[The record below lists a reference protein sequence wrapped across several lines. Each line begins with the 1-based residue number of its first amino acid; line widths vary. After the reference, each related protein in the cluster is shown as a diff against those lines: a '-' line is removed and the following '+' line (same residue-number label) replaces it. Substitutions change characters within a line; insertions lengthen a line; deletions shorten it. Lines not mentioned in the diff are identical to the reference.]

1 MRAQGINAKPS
12 AIGTQTRPSQ
22 RRSTGGPVLASV
34 PPGGFVQTKCACGGG
49 CPRCQTGKRAQAKL
63 RVGEP
68 DDPYEREADRTA
80 DLVMRKPEVQ
90 VQRQEADEDLEE
102 DLEEDD
108 GIRLKPAADFA
119 AGRGAGLQPGLHG
132 LGGGRPL
139 PGALRGFF
147 EPRFGRDFGAV
158 RVHTDEKA
166 AEASRSIRARA
177 FTHGRDIAFAS
188 GEYAPHTR
196 EGRRLIAHELTHVVQ
211 QGEAGGRRAPDTI
224 QRDIAEDQLA
234 STPVEQIM
242 ADESYFER
250 GITSIEFYSAELA
263 ILIYGDGSRIRLGLV
278 PEEIDAPFEGVD
290 YRTAAGQHLPFSAT
304 APSMGTGS
312 IRFIPRGR
320 EAEFPPGFTFG
331 DLPQAV
337 EDVGRTIT
345 FTHHENGRIVPTEVN
360 SLTAPR
366 LCEALREAEAE
377 YVRQFDA
384 MAEGAIEILEK
395 LEWIILLASLAGGLI
410 AGGARAAAR
419 RAAARRAAAAT
430 GAVATSAERSLAQ
443 FFTRLLGTGARE
455 AITVEGVGFGGVK
468 ATLRGTELV
477 VGRTTIVNSSRI
489 AGQGRL
495 IHGAFERAAI
505 QVAREAGARTAR
517 VALELVQNPKWAAY
531 LESQGYAF
539 QVIANEAGGFTRVLT
554 KVFTL

>member
-1 MRAQGINAKPS
+1 MPFARASVARAEPADRAG
-12 AIGTQTRPSQ
+12 RP
-22 RRSTGGPVLASV
+22 RRSAGRM
-34 PPGGFVQTKCACGGG
+34 PGAVQLKPGCACGGG
-49 CPRCQTGKRAQAKL
+49 CPSCRTAAPVQAKL

-80 DLVMRKPEVQ
+80 DLVMRKPEAQ
-90 VQRQEADEDLEE
+90 VQRQETDETLEE

-108 GIRLKPAADFA
+108 GIRLKPAAGVA
-119 AGRGAGLQPGLHG
+119 AGRGAGLQPGLRG
-132 LGGGRPL
+132 LHGGGRPL
-139 PGALRGFF
+139 PGALLSYF

-158 RVHTDEKA
+158 RIHTDEKA
-166 AEASRSIRARA
+166 AATSRSIQARA

-211 QGEAGGRRAPDTI
+211 QGEAGDRRAPDTI

-263 ILIYGDGSRIRLGLV
+263 ILIYRDGSRIRLGLV
-278 PEEIDAPFEGVD
+278 PEEIDAPFTAVD
-290 YRTAAGQHLPFSAT
+290 YRTARSQHLPVTTT
-304 APSMGTGS
+304 APSLGTGS
-312 IRFIPRGR
+312 IRFIPRGL
-320 EAEFPPGFTFG
+320 EAQFPPGFTFG
-331 DLPQAV
+331 DLPRAV

-360 SLTAPR
+360 ALTAPR

-384 MAEGAIEILEK
+384 LAEGAIEILET
-395 LEWIILLASLAGGLI
+395 LEWIILLASLAGGLL
-410 AGGARAAAR
+410 AGGARAGAGRTAAR
-419 RAAARRAAAAT
+419 GAAGAA
-430 GAVATSAERSLAQ
+430 GAVATRAESSLAQ

-531 LESQGYAF
+531 LESNGYAF
-539 QVIANEAGGFTRVLT
+539 EVIANEAGGFTRVLT

>member
-1 MRAQGINAKPS
+1 MKAQGINAKPS

-22 RRSTGGPVLASV
+22 RRSTGGPVPAFV
-34 PPGGFVQTKCACGGG
+34 PPGGFVQAKCACGGG
-49 CPRCQTGKRAQAKL
+49 CPRCRTAERVQAKL

-80 DLVMRKPEVQ
+80 DLVMRKPAAQ
-90 VQRQEADEDLEE
+90 VQRQAADEEI
-102 DLEEDD
+102 EEDD
-108 GIRLKPAADFA
+108 GIQLKPAADFA
-119 AGRGAGLQPGLHG
+119 AGRGAGPDTGLRGLH
-132 LGGGRPL
+132 GGGRPL
-139 PGALRGFF
+139 PSSLRSFF

-158 RVHTDEKA
+158 RIHTDATA
-166 AEASRSIRARA
+166 AEASRSIQARA
-177 FTHGRDIAFAS
+177 FTHGRDIAFGS
-188 GEYAPHTR
+188 GEYAPHTQ

-211 QGEAGGRRAPDTI
+211 QGEASDQRAPDAI

-250 GITSIEFYSAELA
+250 GIASIEFYSAELA

-278 PEEIDAPFEGVD
+278 PEEIEAPFEGVD
-290 YRTAAGQHLPFSAT
+290 YRTLAGQHLPFSAT

-320 EAEFPPGFTFG
+320 EAQFPPGFTFG

-384 MAEGAIEILEK
+384 MSEGAIEILEK

-419 RAAARRAAAAT
+419 RAAARRAAAAA
-430 GAVATSAERSLAQ
+430 GAVATSAESSLAQ

-531 LESQGYAF
+531 LESHGYAF
-539 QVIANEAGGFTRVLT
+539 EVIANEAGGFTRVLT

>member
-1 MRAQGINAKPS
+1 MRTHGINAKPS
-12 AIGTQTRPSQ
+12 TIGTQTRPSQ
-22 RRSTGGPVLASV
+22 RRSTGGAEPASAR
-34 PPGGFVQTKCACGGG
+34 PGGFVQAKCACGGG
-49 CPRCQTGKRAQAKL
+49 CPRCRTAERVQAKL

-80 DLVMRKPEVQ
+80 DLVMRKPEAQ
-90 VQRQEADEDLEE
+90 VQRQETDEAV
-102 DLEEDD
+102 EEDD
-108 GIRLKPAADFA
+108 GIQLKPAADFA
-119 AGRGAGLQPGLHG
+119 AGRGAGPNAGLRGLQ
-132 LGGGRPL
+132 GGGRPL
-139 PGALRGFF
+139 PGSLRSFF
-147 EPRFGRDFGAV
+147 EPRFGRDFGTV
-158 RVHTDEKA
+158 RIHTDENA
-166 AEASRSIRARA
+166 AAASRSIQARA
-177 FTHGRDIAFAS
+177 FTHGRDIAFGG

-196 EGRRLIAHELTHVVQ
+196 EGRRLIAHELAHVVQ
-211 QGEAGGRRAPDTI
+211 QGEASNRRAPDAI

-242 ADESYFER
+242 ADETYFER

-263 ILIYGDGSRIRLGLV
+263 ILVYGDGSRIRLGLV
-278 PEEIDAPFEGVD
+278 PEEIEAPFEGVD
-290 YRTAAGQHLPFSAT
+290 YRTTAGQHLPFSTT

-345 FTHHENGRIVPTEVN
+345 FTHHDNGRIVPTEVN

-366 LCEALREAEAE
+366 LCQALREAEAE
-377 YVRQFDA
+377 YVRRFDE
-384 MAEGAIEILEK
+384 MAAGAIEILET
-395 LEWIILLASLAGGLI
+395 LEWIILLASLAGGLL
-410 AGGARAAAR
+410 AGGRAAAGR
-419 RAAARRAAAAT
+419 TAARGTAGAA
-430 GAVATSAERSLAQ
+430 GAVATRAESSLAQ

-495 IHGAFERAAI
+495 IPGAFERAAI

-539 QVIANEAGGFTRVLT
+539 QVIATEAGGFTRVLT